1 MAGLFLLRFTIVF
14 MLIRFTIPAISMI
27 CTIYYS
33 LLEMIMFVALL
44 SWFFMFSLYEI
55 EFIDCILNQQ
65 WINLYL
71 MHNTVMNH

>member
-55 EFIDCILNQQ
+55 EFIDGILNQQ